1 MGFFM
6 NVKGSVFFLYDFIYL
21 PLLFCIFLNLL
32 CVAIFPAKTVETLI
46 LMSTV
51 IHEIKDTYLCL
62 YRSTNCE
69 AWGVREFTWNW
80 I

>member
-1 MGFFM
+1 MILYTTLA
-6 NVKGSVFFLYDFIYL
+6 FLH
-21 PLLFCIFLNLL
+21 FLNLL

-51 IHEIKDTYLCL
+51 IHKIKDTYLCL

-69 AWGVREFTWNW
+69 ASGVREFTWN
-80 I
+80 